1 MPNTACGV
9 IMLVGM
15 AICSPIS
22 AFFAL
27 LGSSV
32 STLTALGLG
41 ASAASVYQGLW
52 GYSAVLSCIAVGG
65 MFFVANS
72 FTLFVYAIL
81 AGVFSAVIHGA
92 MVALLSPFGLPALT
106 FPFNLVAWIWCLAG
120 NSMSGLFPVE
130 ITAIT
135 IPEDHIKR
143 VKLVQKMTSKFKE
156 LQSLT
161 TFLDINR
168 PEDLNILEKSLT
180 PVLLC
185 WYASVGDVKQLK
197 ELIELGVDLNL
208 QDYDYRTALHLAVAE
223 NQVKTIELLQ
233 FHNA

>member
-1 MPNTACGV
+1 
-9 IMLVGM
+9 
-15 AICSPIS
+15 
-22 AFFAL
+22 
-27 LGSSV
+27 
-32 STLTALGLG
+32 
-41 ASAASVYQGLW
+41 
-52 GYSAVLSCIAVGG
+52 

-72 FTLFVYAIL
+72 FTLFVYAVL
-81 AGVFSAVIHGA
+81 AAVFSAVIHGS
-92 MVALLSPFGLPALT
+92 MVSLLSPFGLPALT

-156 LQSLT
+156 LQALA

-168 PEDLNILEKSLT
+168 PEDLNILEKFLT

-208 QDYDYRTALHLAVAE
+208 QDYDQRTAMHLAVAE
-223 NQVKTIELLQ
+223 NQIKTIELLQ
-233 FHNA
+233 FHNARMKNDHRGETPFNDAIRAENTEIIAMLKAKYGKADVSFINT

>member
-1 MPNTACGV
+1 MNKNPTEYKIPTIVKYNGSSVIEAVFRGIAQVYFMPDTACGV

-15 AICSPIS
+15 AVCSPIS

-27 LGSSV
+27 LGSIV

-41 ASAASVYQGLW
+41 ASAASVYAGLW

-72 FTLFVYAIL
+72 FTLFVYVIF
-81 AGVFSAVIHGA
+81 AGVFSAIFHGA
-92 MVALLSPFGLPALT
+92 LASVLSPFGLPALT

-135 IPEDHIKR
+135 IPEDHINR
-143 VKLVQKMTSKFKE
+143 VRLV
-156 LQSLT
+156 
-161 TFLDINR
+161 
-168 PEDLNILEKSLT
+168 
-180 PVLLC
+180 
-185 WYASVGDVKQLK
+185 
-197 ELIELGVDLNL
+197 
-208 QDYDYRTALHLAVAE
+208 
-223 NQVKTIELLQ
+223 
-233 FHNA
+233 